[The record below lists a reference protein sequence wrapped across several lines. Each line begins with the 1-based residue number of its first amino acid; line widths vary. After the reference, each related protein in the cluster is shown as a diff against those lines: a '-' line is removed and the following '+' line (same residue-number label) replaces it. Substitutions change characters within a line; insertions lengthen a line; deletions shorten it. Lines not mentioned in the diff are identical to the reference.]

1 MEKKEEQ
8 PAATQ
13 TKDAHDHLWRTSF
26 NPDGSASQVC
36 DCGAIQDA

>member
-1 MEKKEEQ
+1 MAEKKEEEQ
-8 PAATQ
+8 PASNGHT
-13 TKDAHDHLWRTSF
+13 HLWRTSF